1 MGTHIIP
8 REVEGEGRI
17 LIIFTMKGFVGTL
30 VGIGVGAIFY
40 SLFEAIGAAIVGWV
54 LLALCALAG
63 FIIMQV
69 KIPKSNAFSLF
80 KKTGGDYV
88 YEVILKRIEFEKNK
102 KIYVYDGA
110 DSKKK

>member
-17 LIIFTMKGFVGTL
+17 LIVFSMKGFIGTL
-30 VGIGVGAIFY
+30 VGIGIGAVFY
-40 SLFEAIGAAIVGWV
+40 SLFEAVGAAIVGWV
-54 LLALCALAG
+54 LLVLCALAG
-63 FIIMQV
+63 FVIMQV
-69 KIPKSNAFSLF
+69 KIPKSNAFALF

-110 DSKKK
+110 NAKRK

>member
-40 SLFEAIGAAIVGWV
+40 SLFEAVGATIVGWV

-63 FIIMQV
+63 FVIMQV
-69 KIPKSNAFSLF
+69 KIPKSNVSWL
-80 KKTGGDYV
+80 KKIGGDYV
-88 YEVILKRIEFEKNK
+88 YEVILKRIEFERSK

-110 DSKKK
+110 NDKKK